1 MKNRSIEQIEQ
12 DIKNLEYLMKKDQEV
27 MHLLEISEIMGKFI
41 MYVLETS
48 RDERTVKLAKN
59 ILHLE

>member
-1 MKNRSIEQIEQ
+1 MKKRSIEQIEQ

-48 RDERTVKLAKN
+48 KDERTVKLAKK